1 MLHTKALHGNP
12 YDGHTLAPAVA
23 DIEAITGVEVQ
34 RIHVDRGYRGY
45 NHPHKTRV

>member
-1 MLHTKALHGNP
+1 MLHAKALHGNP